1 MNVFEDAAQNPK
13 NTEVYEL
20 VTTAIIVRNDRRY
33 RIEVLKG
40 YSNENIPFTTRTHVE
55 EEISDD
61 KKVFVHIDAP

>member
-55 EEISDD
+55 
-61 KKVFVHIDAP
+61 